1 MEVLALQEKEIH
13 NNIKENKDEFG
24 NLNIADDVLNT
35 IAAIAASEIKGVT
48 TLGSS
53 IASGIVEMF
62 GGKKSTG
69 KGVKVE
75 TKEGEMKIDISLVV
89 DYGVRIPDVAWEV
102 QDNVKKSIEAM
113 TGLQVAQIN
122 IHVQGINFGDED
134 IKLEDNRAP
143 KDKQS
148 NK

>member
-1 MEVLALQEKEIH
+1 MEVLALEEKEIH
-13 NNIKENKDEFG
+13 SHIKENEDQFG

-35 IAAIAASEIKGVT
+35 IATIAASEIKGVT
-48 TLGSS
+48 TLS
-53 IASGIVEMF
+53 SGIAGGIAEMF
-62 GGKKSTG
+62 GGKKSIG
-69 KGVKVE
+69 KGVKVDS
-75 TKEGEMKIDISLVV
+75 KEGEMKIDISLVV

-122 IHVQGINFGDED
+122 IHVQGINFGSED
-134 IKLEDNRAP
+134 TEQEDNKALEDL
-143 KDKQS
+143 KS